1 MDAQQRRRI
10 REIQRRRGR
19 NVNHAP
25 EVRAAWQRC
34 RELSLAYLDAVIAV
48 HASGCP
54 GAIPGWGKY
63 AHLSPAEQVARQ
75 DADYGDWVR
84 HMEDTPWFP
93 GRTLGHPKLEA
104 LEAEIFSAWSSY
116 DFQAR
121 INEEACN
128 CAGFDVERAS
138 LYREGAVAV
147 GFDDEDELAQLTDGG
162 MDLSGRKV
170 EIVPPPEAARVLG
183 ADWKVRFSL
192 PKIELRTWLIP
203 DWEFPGYW
211 LFKDNRTISCVEL
224 AELLADH
231 PEVSD
236 RQLRML
242 REGVLTPPS
251 LGPTTLPADPGG

>member
-25 EVRAAWQRC
+25 EVCAAWRRC

-54 GAIPGWGKY
+54 GAIAGWGKY

-75 DADYGDWVR
+75 DANYRDWVR

-93 GRTLGHPKLEA
+93 GRTLGHPGLEA

-116 DFQAR
+116 VFQAR
-121 INEEACN
+121 VNEETCN

-138 LYREGAVAV
+138 LYRAGAEAV
-147 GFDDEDELAQLTDGG
+147 GFDDDDLAQLTDGG
-162 MDLSGRKV
+162 MDLSGKQV
-170 EIVPPPEAARVLG
+170 EIVPPPEAARALG
-183 ADWKVRFSL
+183 ADWKAKIRL
-192 PKIELRTWLIP
+192 PTLALRTWLIP
-203 DWEFPGYW
+203 DWEYPGYW
-211 LFKDNRTISCVEL
+211 LLKDNRAVSCAEL
-224 AELLADH
+224 ADLLADH
-231 PEVSD
+231 PDVSES
-236 RQLRML
+236 QLRLL
-242 REGVLTPPS
+242 RGAS
-251 LGPTTLPADPGG
+251 APADPGR